1 MHLLSIFLR
10 YMHMVGQKRVRQQCA
25 DSAEGRRI
33 VGMERRHFDTSG
45 LIFPSK
51 Y

>member
-10 YMHMVGQKRVRQQCA
+10 YMHMVGQQCA